1 MILPDIN
8 VLVHAHNVDS
18 PKHDRAREWW
28 DEVLAG
34 NVGVGLA
41 WVTLLGF
48 VRISTH
54 RGILLHPMTPEDVCS
69 RIDEWF
75 TLPQVHIP
83 LPAEGHFGRFRDHLQ
98 RLGTAGNL
106 TTDVHL
112 ATLAMERGYTLYTT
126 DTDFGRFPGLRW
138 INPLEAGRRRRGKEK
153 GS

>member
-1 MILPDIN
+1 
-8 VLVHAHNVDS
+8 
-18 PKHDRAREWW
+18 
-28 DEVLAG
+28 
-34 NVGVGLA
+34 
-41 WVTLLGF
+41 
-48 VRISTH
+48 
-54 RGILLHPMTPEDVCS
+54 MTPAEVCL

-83 LPAEGHFGRFRDHLQ
+83 IPAEGHFGRYKAHLL

-138 INPLEAGRRRRGKEK
+138 IHPLEPGGARRRGEK
-153 GS
+153 GR